1 MSFDL
6 DWDSDSED
14 ADEEEDADGDLNV
27 IVVDE
32 HESIM
37 DVTFDSTAARCNA
50 PSRIQVPYLPP
61 SPPPP
66 PEVTSIPIVPITIAI
81 SSDLPPLPRL
91 SSIPVGFLR
100 EYPDVVNLGTPSRTH
115 PHACGMLSRKV
126 PPAQA
131 QIERETMLRPVL

>member
-6 DWDSDSED
+6 DWDSDSD
-14 ADEEEDADGDLNV
+14 VDEEEVDCDPNT
-27 IVVDE
+27 IVADE

-37 DVTFDSTAARCNA
+37 DVTFGSASSRSDS
-50 PSRIQVPYLPP
+50 PSRIQTPCLTP

-66 PEVTSIPIVPITIAI
+66 PEVTSTPIVPITIAI

-100 EYPDVVNLGTPSRTH
+100 EYPDVVKLGTPSRAH
-115 PHACGMLSRKV
+115 PHEIGRAHV
-126 PPAQA
+126 
-131 QIERETMLRPVL
+131 